1 MNRTELIKQIRT
13 LELKSKGLSRHI
25 FAGQYKSAFK
35 GRGMSFSEVRDY
47 QYGDEV
53 RTIDWNVTAR
63 YNSPYVKI
71 FEEERE
77 LNVMLLLDI
86 SGSTSYGTMGF
97 SKLFKGIEIAATIA
111 FSALENN
118 DKVGAILF
126 SSDVE
131 FYIPAKKGRDHVLF
145 ILDQMIECKP
155 KSKGTQIRNA
165 LKTLRNTQK
174 KRSISFLI
182 SDFQEDSLKF
192 DELYLTKKY
201 HDLIAVKVNDKGE
214 SNLKIPA
221 FYQLEN
227 PETGAKVWVNGFSEY
242 FKRKYRNA
250 FESNHNDILNSL
262 KINGIPLITLQSD
275 QDIIPPLKAFFK
287 NRK

>member
-131 FYIPAKKGRDHVLF
+131 IYIPAKKGRDHVLF

-214 SNLKIPA
+214 SNIKIPA